1 MKKLLS
7 GFLCLLM
14 VLSMMACAFAEETT
28 YPEYLNLESTAPI
41 VKDEFKDEVV
51 VDVMMVQDATA
62 GNWDDVWQS
71 TYLWEKYNLK
81 FDVTSVLSSALSEK
95 KSLMF
100 ASGDMPTMMW
110 NIGLSTA
117 EIMRYGQQDQLLY
130 PLDTLISEELTP
142 HIYEYIQRDDVKQ
155 AITTPDGHIY
165 TLPKINETT
174 DEGSYWRVFMNVKV
188 LEEMGYELPKT
199 LDEFNEI
206 LYAFKEKDA
215 NNVPIGNYMN
225 YGASTAYI
233 LNAFGYTAKSG
244 SGYGD
249 EPAMRNGEVVIPA
262 YDMDTFKEYLKL
274 MNQYYNDG
282 IINQNYF
289 TMENTEAIAQLNAG
303 QNIFYG
309 EPVYVTGYA
318 DWADWE
324 APYPLT
330 SEWNETAQW
339 PKPNFVNVGNFA
351 LSAYADLETAQ
362 LCMRIA
368 DLYFAPES
376 RATWVGAGEES
387 GYMHGYV
394 SAELSADGHGEF
406 TDTSKLDNGLDL
418 WTYLMQDLA
427 GIYVQFGAVDDTPAK
442 TWWLEEHGGTY
453 EKTFDL
459 TNPDQH
465 YRWSVYNNMMPYG
478 IDTVTSIYYLTEE
491 ENDRLTDLT
500 TLIKPYIQEQ
510 VALFI
515 TGERSLDETDAF
527 VSELESMG
535 IQDLLEIY
543 KSVNA

>member
-7 GFLCLLM
+7 GFLCLIM
-14 VLSMMACAFAEETT
+14 ALSMMTCAFAEETT

-41 VKDEFKDEVV
+41 VKDEYKDDVV
-51 VDVMMVQDATA
+51 VDVLMVQDSTA
-62 GNWDDVWQS
+62 GDWDDVWQS
-71 TYLWEKYNLK
+71 TYLWEKYNVK

-110 NIGLSTA
+110 NISLSTA

-130 PLDTLISEELTP
+130 PLDTLINEELTP
-142 HIYEYIQRDDVKQ
+142 NIYAYLQRDDVKQ

-165 TLPKINETT
+165 TLPILRQSD
-174 DEGSYWRVFMNVKV
+174 DEGSYARVFMNAK
-188 LEEMGYELPKT
+188 LIREMGYELPKT

-206 LYAFKEKDA
+206 LYAFKEQDE
-215 NNVPIGNYMN
+215 NNIPIGNYMS
-225 YGASTAYI
+225 YGWGTFYI
-233 LNAFGYTAKSG
+233 LNAFGYTAKDG
-244 SGYGD
+244 SGYGNQ
-249 EPAMRNGEVVIPA
+249 PAMRNGEVVIPA

-282 IINQNYF
+282 IINSNYF
-289 TMENTEAIAQLNAG
+289 TMENTEAIAQLSAG
-303 QNIFYG
+303 QNIFYA
-309 EPVYVTGYA
+309 EPVYVTGLESW
-318 DWADWE
+318 DEWE

-339 PKPNFVNVGNFA
+339 PKPNFVYGGNFA

-362 LCMRIA
+362 YCMRIA
-368 DLYFAPES
+368 DMFFSEES
-376 RATWVGAGEES
+376 RATWIGAGEDS

-394 SAELSADGHGEF
+394 SAELSADGHGET
-406 TDTSKLDNGLDL
+406 TDISKLEDGMDL

-427 GIYVQFGAVDDTPAK
+427 GIYIQFGAIDDTPAK
-442 TWWLEEHGGTY
+442 TYWLEQHGGTY

-465 YRWSVYNNMMPYG
+465 YRWSVSNNMVPYG
-478 IDTVTSIYYLTEE
+478 VDTVSNIYYLSEE
-491 ENDRLTDLT
+491 DNDKLTDLQ
-500 TLIKPYIQEQ
+500 TLINPYIKEQ

-515 TGERSLDETDAF
+515 TGARSLDETDAF
-527 VSELESMG
+527 VAELEAMG
-535 IQDLLEIY
+535 IQELLEIY